1 MTSTIAAAVWLS
13 KHIPAIACHEA
24 AGLLFMD
31 VKRAVDDIERMINRP
46 PPERAL
52 GPCPTWVS
60 RDHDKECQKT
70 HPHQCTT
77 ALTAKMG
84 VTEVICPHCHIT
96 HNVDRL
102 LEQQL
107 SDTDD
112 KSFTISE
119 LWKLMLPL
127 LRLYVPLRTLQE
139 WVSRGKLMPTGYDK
153 DGKPKF
159 LLRDVRELWEARPQ
173 RGKTGAAAHKTR
185 AA

>member
-1 MTSTIAAAVWLS
+1 MTTPIAAASFLARRVPL
-13 KHIPAIACHEA
+13 IACRED
-24 AGLLFMD
+24 AGLCFMD

-52 GPCPTWVS
+52 GPCPTWVTPA
-60 RDHDKECQKT
+60 HDKDCQKT
-70 HPHQCTT
+70 HPHQCTR

-112 KSFTISE
+112 KSFTMSE

-127 LRLYVPLRTLQE
+127 LRLYVPLRTLQD
-139 WVSRGKLMPTGYDK
+139 WAARGRLMPTGYDQC
-153 DGKPKF
+153 GKPKF

-173 RGKTGAAAHKTR
+173 RGNTGAAAHKKR
-185 AA
+185 SA